1 MSSVCM
7 PGKSWRKARGLTTAP
22 ERRCAPGAL
31 PFSTTAIGT
40 SPRRSRMSGRSSRSW
55 ARRIAAESP
64 AGPAPTTRAP
74 TSIRSSGGSEGSV
87 MNSSGSKGGGKS
99 AAGLSSP
106 SLRFHELGQLGD
118 DLMHVSDDAEVGV
131 FEDRRIRSLVDGDER
146 ARALHADLVLDRPG
160 DPAGDVELR
169 RDGLACLADLARVRV
184 PAGIHDR
191 PGGGYRAAE
200 SLGQTLYERE
210 VLGFPEP
217 PPARHDHL
225 GILDR
230 RTLALLVSTLEHDR
244 LLRPVLHLDR
254 HLRDGRAGARE
265 T

>member
-1 MSSVCM
+1 MSSACM

-40 SPRRSRMSGRSSRSW
+40 SPRRSRVAGRSSRSW
-55 ARRIAAESP
+55 ARRIAAERP

-99 AAGLSSP
+99 AGRTVIPLASP
-106 SLRFHELGQLGD
+106 SRARSARERSPAWGKPCFSHGPPSFSGASSGAALRSDQFRQLGHY
-118 DLMHVSDDAEVGV
+118 LMHVSDDAEIGV
-131 FEDRRIRSLVDGDER
+131 LEDRGIRILVDGDDR

-200 SLGQTLYERE
+200 SLGQTLYQRE

-217 PPARHDHL
+217 P
-225 GILDR
+225 
-230 RTLALLVSTLEHDR
+230 
-244 LLRPVLHLDR
+244 
-254 HLRDGRAGARE
+254 
-265 T
+265 